1 MVAGIGVSIQGLYA
15 PWMIASS
22 AVMAIGFGLI
32 TTFKPDTHKSMWIGY
47 QALSGIGVGLG
58 MQQPL
63 MAIQTVLD
71 IKDVPTGTSV
81 VIFLQTL
88 GGALFVS
95 VAQNVFTNKLKD
107 GLAEYAPALDPAI
120 ILRTGATSIQSTTPK
135 QFLQGVTLAYN
146 NALVRAF
153 IVSTALAS
161 FSMIGSALIEWK
173 SVKGEKKKVDNVE
186 AAPAVQSE
194 TAVEAAAV

>member
-1 MVAGIGVSIQGLYA
+1 
-15 PWMIASS
+15 
-22 AVMAIGFGLI
+22 
-32 TTFKPDTHKSMWIGY
+32 
-47 QALSGIGVGLG
+47 

-63 MAIQTVLD
+63 MAVQTVLD

-81 VIFLQTL
+81 LIFLQTL

-95 VAQNVFTNKLKD
+95 VAQNVFTNKLKQ

-120 ILRTGATSIQSTTPK
+120 ILKSGATSIQSNTPK
-135 QFLQGVTLAYN
+135 EFLTGVTLAYN

-153 IVSTALAS
+153 IVATAMGS
-161 FSMIGSALIEWK
+161 FSIIGSAIIEWK
-173 SVKGEKKKVDNVE
+173 SVKGEKKAVENVE

-194 TAVEAAAV
+194 PAVEAAAV